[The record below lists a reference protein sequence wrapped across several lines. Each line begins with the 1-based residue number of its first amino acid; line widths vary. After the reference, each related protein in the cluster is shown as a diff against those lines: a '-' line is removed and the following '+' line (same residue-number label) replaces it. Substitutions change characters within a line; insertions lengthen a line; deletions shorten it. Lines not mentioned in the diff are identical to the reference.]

1 MGAETSLVNL
11 KKIFIFNSSNIFW
24 ALPQWSK
31 RVFFCDKNYKISF
44 NKSKQEAQLTKLCFW
59 YIDPP
64 KKHLETYG
72 IKKNNVN
79 ISVLTIRC
87 SHTNFL
93 KEISAKLIL
102 VHFMFLEALTRR
114 WKKFKQHG
122 WKENVYILFLQ
133 GKGRVGVLSHLAFFW
148 TNFRK
153 LLQKWIAWLQ

>member
-1 MGAETSLVNL
+1 MKQTC
-11 KKIFIFNSSNIFW
+11 
-24 ALPQWSK
+24 
-31 RVFFCDKNYKISF
+31 FFCVKNYKISF

-93 KEISAKLIL
+93 KEISTKLIL
-102 VHFMFLEALTRR
+102 VRFMFLEALTSR

-122 WKENVYILFLQ
+122 
-133 GKGRVGVLSHLAFFW
+133 
-148 TNFRK
+148 
-153 LLQKWIAWLQ
+153 